1 MSKFNCVAVIADPAL
16 IHDLIKG
23 GSVAFWNEE
32 CRFHLTTW
40 LPESSYKSL
49 LIVQMRNYMTKAQL
63 KELESKE
70 IVSGRCAWIE
80 KNQTG
85 TLPLS
90 MIFGQPQTQEE
101 RCASQIY
108 WCGNCGKTQ
117 VGGAYIA

>member
-1 MSKFNCVAVIADPAL
+1 MSKFNCVAVIADPAF
-16 IHDLIKG
+16 IHNLIKG

-80 KNQTG
+80 ETSNRNT
-85 TLPLS
+85 TLVYDIWS
-90 MIFGQPQTQEE
+90 TTDIRE
-101 RCASQIY
+101 
-108 WCGNCGKTQ
+108 K
-117 VGGAYIA
+117 